1 MPAVKAKR
9 VTTGGEFIMNT
20 TIEYLYRDASNYKK
34 WNRVV
39 IRGELSSEQLE
50 RIEACLDGDYFVPR
64 SVGLP
69 EHRITDYRTDDDHCW
84 FEWEV
89 CDVAEL
95 TEELPTIDMSA
106 EELVRRFEQVSHWDE
121 TGWMNDYPYKSYEE
135 LGVYD

>member
-1 MPAVKAKR
+1 
-9 VTTGGEFIMNT
+9 MNT
-20 TIEYLYRDASNYKK
+20 IIEYLYRDASNYKQ
-34 WNRVV
+34 WNSV
-39 IRGELSSEQLE
+39 IVGGEITQEDLE
-50 RIEACLDGDYFVPR
+50 RIEAKLFEGEYFVPHD
-64 SVGLP
+64 VGLP